1 MLHVQLQANFITTLA
16 NVLTLHVGRII
27 FNYNPNGKQISV
39 IVVRKWWL
47 SLFPEQYNLTGKQH
61 MTEEMLESQFF

>member
-27 FNYNPNGKQISV
+27 FNYNPKGKQISV
-39 IVVRKWWL
+39 IVVRKMMIKFV
-47 SLFPEQYNLTGKQH
+47 S
-61 MTEEMLESQFF
+61 